1 MGFTDKGPIYDYSWI
16 TTRNEF
22 IRIYGEP
29 QTEAEK
35 YLYYAVE
42 SILNNGGTPI
52 VGRMPYDNKQCKA
65 YKALKIKY
73 AEYKHNKDTDELE
86 VFGWENDHDIA
97 GVSSLIDLNDVKS
110 YLNPAG
116 WSTTLETL
124 ANQNISYFYD
134 DDKIISAVSSQLKP
148 LTYEFLLRQL
158 SPTAWSSYDLENTDT
173 DENEFLSDSY
183 TNLTSAEIKLNSIT
197 IIIAMS
203 KLRCIHKIIGNA
215 IIIIDMSLFL
225 LLISVL

>member
-29 QTEAEK
+29 TTEAEK

-73 AEYKHNKDTDELE
+73 AGYKKNTDTDELE
-86 VFGWENDHDIA
+86 VFGWDNDIQSA
-97 GVSSLIDLNDVKS
+97 GISSLIDLKDVKS
-110 YLNPAG
+110 Y
-116 WSTTLETL
+116 
-124 ANQNISYFYD
+124 QFC
-134 DDKIISAVSSQLKP
+134 VSSRKAKIHR
-148 LTYEFLLRQL
+148 TLR
-158 SPTAWSSYDLENTDT
+158 
-173 DENEFLSDSY
+173 
-183 TNLTSAEIKLNSIT
+183 
-197 IIIAMS
+197 
-203 KLRCIHKIIGNA
+203 
-215 IIIIDMSLFL
+215 
-225 LLISVL
+225 